1 MEEKEGSREEEL
13 KRLIISE
20 INLKGPITFSQFMEL
35 CLYHPIYGYYQSNRI
50 KVGKN
55 GDFFTS
61 PCVHPL
67 FGGLVAKQ
75 LSQMAEF
82 LEGET
87 FDILEIGCGNGF
99 LASDILDWCKQKR
112 AQFYKTIKYYL
123 LEANPKFLNY
133 QKERLLEHEKEGK
146 LFYLDQEDFKNA
158 RLRIQGCIISN
169 ELIDSFPVHRV
180 ILHNGILKE
189 AYVNQKNGKLIE
201 QWGKISDIR
210 IYEYLNSMGI
220 NLQEAQ
226 MVEVNLKAIQWIE
239 EVSRCLKK
247 GFVITIDYGYLSQ
260 ELFDVSRASGTLLCY
275 YRHNISD
282 NFFKK
287 LGKQDITSHVN
298 FTALIKKGE
307 EVGLS
312 FTGLVPQFQFLIS
325 LGLLQELES
334 LEKGL
339 DPIEALKLRLTLK
352 HLIEPDI
359 GMGEVFKVLIQHKG
373 IEKPNLDGLKGFS
386 SISPGDKISRME

>member
-123 LEANPKFLNY
+123 LEANPKFLND

>member
-226 MVEVNLKAIQWIE
+226 MIEVNLKAIQWIE

-325 LGLLQELES
+325 LGLLQQLES

>member
-307 EVGLS
+307 EVGLT